1 MEGVRRVSDAPG
13 TPDTP
18 GTPDEAPAP
27 APRARRQRSLRES
40 LGSIL
45 LAFELVIVFLGALVL
60 FGLGALPPAIAL
72 GGGAAVIV
80 LMILAVGT
88 LRWPVGVVLGWIVQL
103 TVVAAGFL
111 VPAFFIVGA
120 IFTAMWTYCMIAAAR
135 IDRNQRAA
143 AAHNGTENP

>member
-1 MEGVRRVSDAPG
+1 MRCASTQYAHATSSHIDCAAHA
-13 TPDTP
+13 T
-18 GTPDEAPAP
+18 
-27 APRARRQRSLRES
+27 
-40 LGSIL
+40 
-45 LAFELVIVFLGALVL
+45 
-60 FGLGALPPAIAL
+60 AIAL